1 MVSCIILY
9 LLCFDCFIFDGRPLT
24 VDSTPMT
31 NPFLLE
37 IYTLK
42 IGHNEKVHFRNIK
55 SGNMETCNVSLFL
68 MYIFCNASFWHRFYT
83 SFSSYCINFLWI
95 LVQRTVVC
103 LWCIDVTRIDMKYLV
118 LHFEGLRTTKFER
131 FETLNNEVYSS
142 TCSYIIIHGGL

>member
-1 MVSCIILY
+1 MVDRWLLILRQWLILFCLRYISTSIIY
-9 LLCFDCFIFDGRPLT
+9 SEDRT
-24 VDSTPMT
+24 
-31 NPFLLE
+31 
-37 IYTLK
+37 Y
-42 IGHNEKVHFRNIK
+42 EKVHFQNIK

-83 SFSSYCINFLWI
+83 SFSSYFINFLWI